1 MKINM
6 KYKLTKNFITQ
17 NNKKL
22 YQIQSLKN
30 FLDVKI
36 GEFGGYI
43 ESEKNLSQEGD
54 CWIYD
59 DARVYGKAKVYD
71 DAKVS
76 NNAEVYDTAEVS
88 SNALVFGNGKV
99 FGNGSICGDL
109 FIS

>member
-1 MKINM
+1 M
-6 KYKLTKNFITQ
+6 KYKLTENFIIQ

-36 GEFGGYI
+36 GELGGYI
-43 ESEKNLSQEGD
+43 ESEKNLSQKGD
-54 CWIYD
+54 CWIS
-59 DARVYGKAKVYD
+59 GGAKVYD
-71 DAKVS
+71 NAK
-76 NNAEVYDTAEVS
+76 VYDTAEVS

-99 FGNGSICGDL
+99 FGDGSICGDL